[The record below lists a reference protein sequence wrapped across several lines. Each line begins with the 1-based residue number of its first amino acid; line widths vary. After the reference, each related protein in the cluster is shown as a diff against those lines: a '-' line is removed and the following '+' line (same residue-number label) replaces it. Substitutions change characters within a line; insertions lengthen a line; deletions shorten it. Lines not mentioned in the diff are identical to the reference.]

1 MRHLRIYE
9 SFVRD
14 MEPEVMTPDMDTE
27 VMTPDMERESSPIE
41 MGQFE
46 TESTSFTPIDDEKE
60 GDYIVNFVNADGED
74 TTITIGH
81 AIDPEYVGKT
91 MISAIDMVQDSSSDG
106 RAYSLVGYYDEIPGS
121 AGAYE
126 LKKVLIEG

>member
-1 MRHLRIYE
+1 MKYLRIYE

-14 MEPEVMTPDMDTE
+14 MDPEVMDTDMDTN
-27 VMTPDMERESSPIE
+27 VMGRGMETGSGN
-41 MGQFE
+41 MGMGGFE
-46 TESTSFTPIDDEKE
+46 TESTSFSPIDDEKE

-91 MISAIDMVQDSSSDG
+91 MVSSIDMVPDSSSDG
-106 RAYSLVGYYDEIPGS
+106 RAYSLVGYYDEVPG
-121 AGAYE
+121 AGGAYE
-126 LKKVLIEG
+126 LRKVLIEG

>member
-9 SFVRD
+9 SFVREMD
-14 MEPEVMTPDMDTE
+14 PMTMDQDMDTME
-27 VMTPDMERESSPIE
+27 IDQDMETQYDPYATGE
-41 MGQFE
+41 FE
-46 TESTSFTPIDDEKE
+46 AESTSFTPIDDEKD
-60 GDYIVNFVNADGED
+60 GDYIVNFINADGEE

-91 MISAIDMVQDSSSDG
+91 MVSSIDMVPDSSSDG
-106 RAYSLVGYYDEIPGS
+106 REYSLVGYYDEIPGS